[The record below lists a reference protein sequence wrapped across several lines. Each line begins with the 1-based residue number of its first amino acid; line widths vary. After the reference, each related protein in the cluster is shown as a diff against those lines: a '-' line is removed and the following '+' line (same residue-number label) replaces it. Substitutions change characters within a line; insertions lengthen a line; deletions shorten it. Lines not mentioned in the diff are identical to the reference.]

1 MADAVDF
8 LRYIYFPRNPDVQ
21 VFMSHTPRL
30 IFVFFFCPLA
40 MWHSRHVSLASLA
53 CMNSEMLDEF
63 FSPSKRGRH
72 NRLINNLKS
81 RVQIYREREIYVAHP
96 GKYHGYDPITYSR
109 REDNVQVDLQARL
122 SSRIQVSTE
131 FSLRIKGKSRYRYI
145 YITRR
150 H

>member
-81 RVQIYREREIYVAHP
+81 RVQIYREGEI
-96 GKYHGYDPITYSR
+96 
-109 REDNVQVDLQARL
+109 
-122 SSRIQVSTE
+122 
-131 FSLRIKGKSRYRYI
+131 
-145 YITRR
+145 
-150 H
+150 